1 MNHVCDSAPRLTR
14 PRRSTMEGVVMRPL
28 ACALMLAA
36 GAVAG
41 CAGLNATQERGWVA
55 FHDCDRDTTS
65 SAALEDLDPGGR
77 VNYRTQEGTD
87 FSSMKACMEA
97 RGYAC
102 DLGLAIGSRPH
113 THCYPNPS

>member
-1 MNHVCDSAPRLTR
+1 M
-14 PRRSTMEGVVMRPL
+14 RRR

-36 GAVAG
+36 GALAG
-41 CAGLNATQERGWVA
+41 CAGLNATQEQGWLA
-55 FHDCDRDTTS
+55 FHDCQRATFS
-65 SAALEDLDPGGR
+65 PAALEDLLQSGR

-113 THCYPNPS
+113 THCYPKPS